1 MTIKLTTAK
10 IENFKSLGDIS
21 LSFRD
26 LTMIVGSNSSG
37 KSNSLESL
45 NFFKHLLV
53 SDSLSLETIQTL
65 VRLGKEKINLK
76 LIVEDDEH
84 NQAEYNV
91 CLKTNKK
98 NVRIATEILKVNE
111 HEVIKV
117 INGEGEVR
125 DEDGQN
131 SQSYKSDPESI
142 ESLALRYVGNIG
154 NKPFTKKLASYIR
167 DWKFYNID
175 PDDIRKYSLF
185 MERIKLLKT
194 TEDNDRI
201 PNLDNEASEIQE
213 VLNYWAKND
222 RNRINEITEEL
233 QSCLNISL
241 NLVGKK
247 DPIVN
252 VLELDGKQ
260 MPLSSMSDGT
270 LRLIAYLTLLYQ
282 SDSDMPSLIGIEE
295 PEMNFH
301 PGILKDVASIMKRLS
316 KRTQVVLTTHSS
328 QLLDCF
334 SPEEI
339 SSDISIILLSQKG
352 ELGTRA
358 CLLDQLAENRDD
370 LLDWMTDFGLGSAI
384 YHSHLIEEILAS

>member
-76 LIVEDDEH
+76 LIVEDDER

-131 SQSYKSDPESI
+131 SQPYKSDPESI
-142 ESLALRYVGNIG
+142 ESLALRSAGNFG

-185 MERIKLLKT
+185 MERVKLIKT

-222 RNRINEITEEL
+222 RNRINDITQEL

-247 DPIVN
+247 DPMVN

-260 MPLSSMSDGT
+260 MPLSGMSDGT

-370 LLDWMTDFGLGSAI
+370 LSDWMNDFGIGSAI
-384 YHSHLIEEILAS
+384 YHSHLIEGILAS